1 MSAWFSIMIAPAAGS
16 FTAVTSALAAEKIA
30 IEGVV
35 GSPESGD
42 GVVHLAVAESALER
56 ALAAI
61 GALGVAVQ
69 LEDGAGAEPG
79 GADGLIGAFLHGP
92 RT

>member
-16 FTAVTSALAAEKIA
+16 FTAVTSALAA
-30 IEGVV
+30 
-35 GSPESGD
+35 
-42 GVVHLAVAESALER
+42 
-56 ALAAI
+56 I

-69 LEDGAGAEPG
+69 LENGAGAEPG

>member
-1 MSAWFSIMIAPAAGS
+1 MSAWFSIMITPAAGS
-16 FTAVTSALAAEKIA
+16 LAAVTSALATEKIA

-56 ALAAI
+56 ALAAL
-61 GALGVAVQ
+61 GALGVSVQ
-69 LEDGAGAEPG
+69 LDSGAGAEPG
-79 GADGLIGAFLHGP
+79 GADELIGAILHGP